1 MNKVEKCE
9 NEEARHILAR
19 LEEEFMGR
27 PTIADALRR
36 GREAIKRMED
46 NDGLQG
52 GGQMKVYITLLKHGE
67 HQQITG
73 VYKTK
78 RAAQKAIAI
87 PEGYFASGLCHE
99 IIEEH
104 EVEEADNG

>member
-1 MNKVEKCE
+1 MAKRTIQGEMERN
-9 NEEARHILAR
+9 A
-19 LEEEFMGR
+19 GR
-27 PTIADALRR
+27 KGGRR
-36 GREAIKRMED
+36 
-46 NDGLQG
+46 
-52 GGQMKVYITLLKHGE
+52 MKVYITLLKHGE

-87 PEGYFASGLCHE
+87 PAGYFASGLCHE

-104 EVEEADNG
+104 EVEEVDNG

>member
-46 NDGLQG
+46 EDFC
-52 GGQMKVYITLLKHGE
+52 
-67 HQQITG
+67 
-73 VYKTK
+73 
-78 RAAQKAIAI
+78 
-87 PEGYFASGLCHE
+87 PLCGRKL
-99 IIEEH
+99 
-104 EVEEADNG
+104 EVKG